1 MANLLILM
9 STVDDQ
15 VSKFRLPYYQV
26 IWNLLQNL
34 ESRILMIK
42 TSQNNFVAM
51 LVIYWWHTLVM
62 TMTLD
67 ILVTHE
73 DEDISENFVA
83 CYAGDILVGD

>member
-34 ESRILMIK
+34 ESRILMMK
-42 TSQNNFVAM
+42 TFKKNFVAM
-51 LVIYWWHTLVM
+51 LVIHWWHTLVM

-83 CYAGDILVGD
+83 CYPGDILVGD